1 MQKPDF
7 TLKFIKNAVE
17 LERFSNVLVTL
28 PAFALDIETTD
39 WWNRQRERIALLQ
52 IAFRAAGKISVVVI
66 DMLAGID
73 IETLR
78 APLEHAAA
86 TKIMHNAGFD
96 AVRLGTHYNFK
107 VAPVFDTM
115 AAARRSGER
124 KYSLGAQAEIHLGIH
139 LDKSMQGSDWSLRP
153 LSVRQMHYAALD
165 PYATLL
171 LYEHQSVR
179 CLDGGYRL
187 KPPADSVQNR
197 LPLEPLPI
205 TTEAAA
211 DRLPPSVAEVL
222 PLAELPE
229 VAAALLG
236 IITELPTRYS
246 PGALAAAVTTER
258 VGLAGWII
266 DRRLGSGAEP
276 DEETVK
282 LAIADLCERE
292 LIEITDT
299 RRLAATS
306 AGGRLWQTLK

>member
-39 WWNRQRERIALLQ
+39 WWNRHRECVALLQ
-52 IAFRAAGKISVVVI
+52 IAFRAAGKISVAVI
-66 DMLAGID
+66 DTFAGID
-73 IETLR
+73 PEPLR
-78 APLEHAAA
+78 APLELAAA

-96 AVRLGTHYNFK
+96 AVRLGRHYNFK

-124 KYSLGAQAEIHLGIH
+124 QYSLRAQAEIHLGLH

-179 CLDGGYRL
+179 RLDGGYRL

-197 LPLEPLPI
+197 LPFESVPVIAEGAGDQLPS
-205 TTEAAA
+205 
-211 DRLPPSVAEVL
+211 SVAEVFSL
-222 PLAELPE
+222 TELPE

-246 PGALAAAVTTER
+246 PGALAAAVGSKR

-266 DRRLGSGAEP
+266 DRRLGTGAEP

-282 LAIADLCERE
+282 LAITDLCERQ

-299 RRLAATS
+299 RRLAATT